1 MENTIKLK
9 YIWGILLLA
18 LHFVFV
24 KGQPIC
30 VARQYTVRDGLIQSN
45 PAQIL
50 QSHNG
55 FIWVSTWNGVSR
67 FDGRDFETFQFD
79 SLLNQHMQRLE
90 NTADGNLWMIAYD
103 RHSLYLYDIRE
114 NKLINVLKQYEQ
126 HFNTPL
132 QIENLYPLSKG
143 ITWVTLNNGGCFRI
157 SDKECTVSSGIQYI
171 TAIDDVE
178 LGKVSR
184 VFEDKQGEEWVFS
197 DKGVSIFG
205 KRTISSYPFSMFET
219 MDNLVFLASQNGRLA
234 YYDVNTMQ
242 FNIVPFQEKIQHING
257 IKVLKDNQLAVLSD
271 KGLYLCHFPELAMEK
286 YDFSLPGHDDAAV
299 RKVYQD
305 SKGFLWIFT
314 GLPGIIR
321 LDPETGVKQYLNTPS
336 GYMASS
342 PENELFIYEDP
353 NGVVWTIP
361 YKGIFSY
368 YDEKSRE
375 LKVYFTPG
383 RNHIPYSPIIKTTYV
398 DKQNNLW
405 IKSQRSF
412 IKMFFPPSPYTYRE
426 LDNYFDTKSFL
437 FDSDE
442 HLWIATKKGIIRIMD
457 SQKNLLGYLSPDG
470 ELAQTETVF
479 AEGGIYVMLKDQAQ
493 TIWLGSKENGL
504 FRLVPRNRPYHYE
517 VYHYMNNPSDPYS
530 ISDNKISCI
539 DEDHNGRIW
548 IGTYGGGLNLVEEKE
563 DGAIRFIHAEN
574 NLSGFPINRTNSI
587 RCMVEGP
594 GHTMLVGTIEGLITF
609 SSDFSDY
616 ENIRFYLNLPRPQAT
631 DGLCSADVMSVLR
644 TTDETIYC
652 YCYGGGLCKL
662 VSSNLLSDELRF
674 RSFGKE
680 TSPLARALIEDKN
693 HNIWIGSETDITLFD
708 VHDQTFES
716 FGETFF
722 NRSFNYSECLP
733 VTDRQEGGMLVFS
746 PDSIVKQTYEAPIV
760 VTGIKYSED
769 NLSHVLSDADYLE
782 IPTRRRNFTISFAA
796 LDYTNSLDIEYAYK
810 LDDNQWYYIGKKNS
824 VSFVSLPAGKYQF
837 QIKATNGDGIWMN
850 TVKTVTLQ
858 VLPTFWETGWAK
870 AFYIVVVLVISLA
883 IGYIF
888 FYIYYLKHKVNME
901 QRLAEIKV
909 RSFIDIS
916 HELRTPLTLI
926 SGPVSEVLSQEPL
939 TSRTRHHLQ
948 LVQKNINRM
957 LLLINQVLDFRK
969 IQNKKMG
976 LTIEYRDIIIMLH
989 NIMDNFRLLATEKNI
1004 NFSLQTTLPSV
1015 FLWIDS
1021 DKFEKIIFNLLSN
1034 AFKYTPDN
1042 KSITLIVMESGQFVS
1057 IAVKDEGIGIPKDK
1071 VPSIFE
1077 RFTTVSKEN
1086 DMQPSSGIGLS
1097 LVNELVKML
1106 HGEIQVESE
1115 VKKGSV
1121 FKLVLHKG
1129 KEIYAQDKNVE
1140 YILNDTSEEQETV
1153 LAEPEQNDEISL
1165 PDMPPATKETLVKVM
1180 VVEDNAELRQFICEI
1195 LSGTYRVVG
1204 VADGVMALEKIE
1216 EEIPDFIITD
1226 IMMPRMDGIE
1236 LIRHIKEN
1244 VNTCDIPLII
1254 LSAKSSVEDRIQC
1267 LQLGIDDYIPKPFSS
1282 DYLKS
1287 RIENLIRQRKVLQ
1300 SAFLSKYGAQPK
1312 KEPLEAVAYPVSQI
1326 VPLDEL
1332 FMQKLVGFME
1342 ENYSNPGLR
1351 VNDLAEFMNMSRSVF
1366 NRKVNGIMGI
1376 SPIEYIKNY
1385 RLNKAKSFIQSGMSF
1400 SEVAFAVGFSDPG
1413 YFGKAFKKAFNQTL
1427 TEYKNNN

>member
-1 MENTIKLK
+1 MRNTIKLK
-9 YIWGILLLA
+9 YIWCTLFLLL
-18 LHFVFV
+18 HWGFV
-24 KGQPIC
+24 KAQPIC

-171 TAIDDVE
+171 AAIDDVE

-271 KGLYLCHFPELAMEK
+271 KGLYLCRFPELAMEK
-286 YDFSLPGHDDAAV
+286 YDFSLPGRDDAAV

-574 NLSGFPINRTNSI
+574 KLSGFPINRTNSI

-616 ENIRFYLNLPRPQAT
+616 ENIRFYLNLPRPQVA

-644 TTDETIYC
+644 ATDETIYC

-733 VTDRQEGGMLVFS
+733 VTDRQGDILMGTEGGMLVFS

-870 AFYIVVVLVISLA
+870 V
-883 IGYIF
+883 
-888 FYIYYLKHKVNME
+888 
-901 QRLAEIKV
+901 
-909 RSFIDIS
+909 
-916 HELRTPLTLI
+916 
-926 SGPVSEVLSQEPL
+926 
-939 TSRTRHHLQ
+939 
-948 LVQKNINRM
+948 
-957 LLLINQVLDFRK
+957 
-969 IQNKKMG
+969 
-976 LTIEYRDIIIMLH
+976 
-989 NIMDNFRLLATEKNI
+989 
-1004 NFSLQTTLPSV
+1004 
-1015 FLWIDS
+1015 
-1021 DKFEKIIFNLLSN
+1021 
-1034 AFKYTPDN
+1034 
-1042 KSITLIVMESGQFVS
+1042 
-1057 IAVKDEGIGIPKDK
+1057 
-1071 VPSIFE
+1071 
-1077 RFTTVSKEN
+1077 
-1086 DMQPSSGIGLS
+1086 
-1097 LVNELVKML
+1097 
-1106 HGEIQVESE
+1106 
-1115 VKKGSV
+1115 
-1121 FKLVLHKG
+1121 
-1129 KEIYAQDKNVE
+1129 
-1140 YILNDTSEEQETV
+1140 
-1153 LAEPEQNDEISL
+1153 
-1165 PDMPPATKETLVKVM
+1165 
-1180 VVEDNAELRQFICEI
+1180 
-1195 LSGTYRVVG
+1195 
-1204 VADGVMALEKIE
+1204 
-1216 EEIPDFIITD
+1216 
-1226 IMMPRMDGIE
+1226 
-1236 LIRHIKEN
+1236 
-1244 VNTCDIPLII
+1244 
-1254 LSAKSSVEDRIQC
+1254 
-1267 LQLGIDDYIPKPFSS
+1267 
-1282 DYLKS
+1282 
-1287 RIENLIRQRKVLQ
+1287 
-1300 SAFLSKYGAQPK
+1300 
-1312 KEPLEAVAYPVSQI
+1312 
-1326 VPLDEL
+1326 
-1332 FMQKLVGFME
+1332 
-1342 ENYSNPGLR
+1342 
-1351 VNDLAEFMNMSRSVF
+1351 
-1366 NRKVNGIMGI
+1366 
-1376 SPIEYIKNY
+1376 
-1385 RLNKAKSFIQSGMSF
+1385 
-1400 SEVAFAVGFSDPG
+1400 
-1413 YFGKAFKKAFNQTL
+1413 
-1427 TEYKNNN
+1427 